1 MAKGVTYT
9 NKAFADIDRI
19 IEFNNLRN
27 QSKAY
32 SKKFLANLRKRLPLL
47 NRYPLTGVE
56 TDDPDTLL
64 LIWDDYYIFY
74 EPNEGFIEVSAIYH
88 QKENITR

>member
-32 SKKFLANLRKRLPLL
+32 SKNS
-47 NRYPLTGVE
+47 Y
-56 TDDPDTLL
+56 
-64 LIWDDYYIFY
+64 LI
-74 EPNEGFIEVSAIYH
+74 
-88 QKENITR
+88 